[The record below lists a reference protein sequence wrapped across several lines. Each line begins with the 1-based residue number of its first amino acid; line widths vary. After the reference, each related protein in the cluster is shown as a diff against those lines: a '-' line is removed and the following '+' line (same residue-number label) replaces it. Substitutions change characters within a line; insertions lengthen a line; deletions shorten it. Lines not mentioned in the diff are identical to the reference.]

1 MSGRAH
7 EYRSLVLRFGPED
20 VAMQESID
28 KELTSLGNDGWDLV
42 AFTTQLISDADTMAV
57 LHTFAFRRVRMAGP
71 RAGS

>member
-42 AFTTQLISDADTMAV
+42 AFTTQLISDADTTTV

>member
-1 MSGRAH
+1 
-7 EYRSLVLRFGPED
+7 
-20 VAMQESID
+20 MQESID

-42 AFTTQLISDADTMAV
+42 AFTTQLISDADTTAV